1 MTNTRSALSAKT
13 ASVAPHVHCSCPG
26 NCDSGFGQ
34 SRTTSYGPV
43 RSQPPFSPGTAA
55 NPEPDC
61 VWLCTEVEV
70 VATNKPLPNATATT
84 SNSAGYLR
92 INSLLVLRGCE
103 DRKFRRGPSS
113 TRREFM
119 RRYPALLLV

>member
-1 MTNTRSALSAKT
+1 MTNTRSAAKT

-55 NPEPDC
+55 NPEPGC
-61 VWLCTEVEV
+61 VWLCTEVDV
-70 VATNKPLPNATATT
+70 VATNNPVPNATAAV
-84 SNSAGYLR
+84 SNSARYLR
-92 INSLLVLRGCE
+92 IRSSLSFEDARIGNSGE
-103 DRKFRRGPSS
+103 DRQ
-113 TRREFM
+113 
-119 RRYPALLLV
+119 VN

>member
-1 MTNTRSALSAKT
+1 MTNTRSAVSAKT

-26 NCDSGFGQ
+26 NCDGGFGQ

-55 NPEPDC
+55 NPEPGC
-61 VWLCTEVEV
+61 VWLCTEVDV
-70 VATNKPLPNATATT
+70 GAMNRPPPNATATV

-92 INSLLVLRGCE
+92 IKSSLSFEDARIGNSSE
-103 DRKFRRGPSS
+103 DRQVNQSRKPITPGF
-113 TRREFM
+113 
-119 RRYPALLLV
+119 

>member
-13 ASVAPHVHCSCPG
+13 ASVAPHVHYSCPG

-43 RSQPPFSPGTAA
+43 RSQPPLSPGTAA

-61 VWLCTEVEV
+61 VWLCTEVTV
-70 VATNKPLPNATATT
+70 VATNKPPMNATAAMH
-84 SNSAGYLR
+84 NCAAYLR
-92 INSLLVLRGCE
+92 MKSLHDKNLI
-103 DRKFRRGPSS
+103 GPHLPMLE
-113 TRREFM
+113 RD
-119 RRYPALLLV
+119 